1 MYVIPGKLTQDVLE
15 TEKGKA
21 PLPQSENAT
30 KSRISEKISLVPL
43 YQSMKALATCLRI
56 CRNKVDQ
63 RRATLPPTSCL
74 LLNTKWH

>member
-56 CRNKVDQ
+56 
-63 RRATLPPTSCL
+63 
-74 LLNTKWH
+74 